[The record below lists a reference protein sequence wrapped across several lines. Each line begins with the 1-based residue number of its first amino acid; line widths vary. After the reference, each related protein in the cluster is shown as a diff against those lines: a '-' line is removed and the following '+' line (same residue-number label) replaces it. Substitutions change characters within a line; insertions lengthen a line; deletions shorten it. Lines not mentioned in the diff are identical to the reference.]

1 MSVAI
6 DLHLIT
12 GDKFKDHFTM
22 LADEVASFCG
32 RRIHAVTLMP
42 IGNKATLF
50 QTVLR
55 KIKNFFKKLFG
66 WKPEAALRAGN
77 VTIKAVRLCYD
88 FINRTGKPL
97 SEEEYAA
104 VNLFLNRLKGK
115 VHGSYQARIEEQK
128 TKLFQIYNARHEV
141 SLMKKLDEIELEH
154 VHFQQDLFKRLVK
167 VQPAPTAVPTSASME
182 SVKNDFLI
190 YLTMAEDAF
199 QTKLVTKS
207 GKNTESIYSG
217 GVGVF
222 EEWIEKKSFFTQWH
236 LKLEQICEGKYED
249 GYQNLVNPTEQLLLK
264 KYFIEFQRQLKPKHE
279 KILRLPAEKKG
290 YRKELAKVSLTH
302 RRYSQGE
309 LNLDHRNK
317 LLVFRKSRVE
327 MGLKMAVTNCLD
339 SVRAYW
345 GHLTDFGFLQRCLGW
360 IRRIIWL
367 REILEPLGFGGK
379 SATAPEATVARH
391 LLKGLAVLTK
401 PCANRSKMF

>member
-1 MSVAI
+1 M
-6 DLHLIT
+6 
-12 GDKFKDHFTM
+12 
-22 LADEVASFCG
+22 
-32 RRIHAVTLMP
+32 
-42 IGNKATLF
+42 
-50 QTVLR
+50 
-55 KIKNFFKKLFG
+55 
-66 WKPEAALRAGN
+66 RAGN
-77 VTIKAVRLCYD
+77 VAIKAVRLCHD

-167 VQPAPTAVPTSASME
+167 VQPALTAV
-182 SVKNDFLI
+182 
-190 YLTMAEDAF
+190 
-199 QTKLVTKS
+199 
-207 GKNTESIYSG
+207 
-217 GVGVF
+217 
-222 EEWIEKKSFFTQWH
+222 
-236 LKLEQICEGKYED
+236 
-249 GYQNLVNPTEQLLLK
+249 
-264 KYFIEFQRQLKPKHE
+264 
-279 KILRLPAEKKG
+279 
-290 YRKELAKVSLTH
+290 
-302 RRYSQGE
+302 
-309 LNLDHRNK
+309 
-317 LLVFRKSRVE
+317 
-327 MGLKMAVTNCLD
+327 LD